1 MTRIKSLA
9 LTSAA
14 AMALAAPALAQE
26 AAIDFTLVG
35 VAPLGNGYTYEG
47 WAIVG
52 GEPVSTGRFIVN
64 DEGLALDTDGNPLP
78 GGVMALGDV
87 EPASVEAVVLTIE
100 PANDPDPAPSAAKY
114 LGGPVVDGTAQ
125 LTTSFDGAF
134 GTDFGAAF
142 GTYILATPSN
152 GMDSDELA
160 GIWWLEPQS
169 PADMDAGLSL
179 PDLPE
184 GWVYEGWAVIDGTP
198 VSTGRFTS
206 VLEADDFA
214 GFSGDEA
221 TPPFPGEDF
230 LANAPEGMTFPAN
243 LQGAMAVI
251 SVEPADDDDPAPF
264 AIKPLAGA
272 IPADAE
278 PGTVYEMD
286 NKSGGLPSG
295 TATFVTA
302 SNG

>member
-1 MTRIKSLA
+1 MNCLRTIA
-9 LTSAA
+9 LSTAA
-14 AMALAAPALAQE
+14 VAALAAPALAQQPSL
-26 AAIDFTLVG
+26 DLTLVG
-35 VAPLGNGYTYEG
+35 VAPLGGGHTYEG

-64 DEGLALDTDGNPLP
+64 DEGLMLDTDGQVIP
-78 GGVMALGDV
+78 GGTMRLDGLD
-87 EPASVEAVVLTIE
+87 PATVEAVVLTIE

-114 LGGPVVDGTAQ
+114 LGGPVVDGTAT

-142 GTYILATPSN
+142 GNYVLATPSN
-152 GMDSDELA
+152 GKDSDELA

-169 PADMDAGLSL
+169 PTDMDAGLSL
-179 PDLPE
+179 PDLPQ
-184 GWVYEGWAVIDGTP
+184 GWVYEGWVVLDGTP
-198 VSTGRFTS
+198 VSTGRFSS

-221 TPPFPGEDF
+221 TPPFPGED
-230 LANAPEGMTFPAN
+230 LLTNAPDGMTFPAN
-243 LQGAMAVI
+243 LQGAMAVV
-251 SVEPADDDDPAPF
+251 SVEPAEDDDPAPF

-278 PGTVYEMD
+278 PGTVYKME
-286 NKSGGLPSG
+286 NKAGGLPSG

-302 SNG
+302 GG